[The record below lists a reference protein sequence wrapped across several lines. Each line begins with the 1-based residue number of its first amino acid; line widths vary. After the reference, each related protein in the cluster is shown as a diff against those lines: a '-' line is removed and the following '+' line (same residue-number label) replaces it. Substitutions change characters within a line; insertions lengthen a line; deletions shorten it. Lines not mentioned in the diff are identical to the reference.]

1 MGSIL
6 CSLGYL
12 LLELL
17 TARYRADDAD
27 FFSCVSRLSR
37 LHSRRGDTPGLRVG
51 RFWPEI
57 FESMYLGLP
66 NQITAANA
74 GERLGFAGKSR
85 VGLGPR
91 PAVAELGRSAE
102 LSA

>member
-27 FFSCVSRLSR
+27 LFSCVSRLSR
-37 LHSRRGDTPGLRVG
+37 LHSRRGDT
-51 RFWPEI
+51 
-57 FESMYLGLP
+57 
-66 NQITAANA
+66 A
-74 GERLGFAGKSR
+74 
-85 VGLGPR
+85 GPR
-91 PAVAELGRSAE
+91 CESGDFGWRI
-102 LSA
+102 LSR